1 MSLTGAF
8 QIGRSGLAAA
18 QLGIQTAGNN
28 VANAATPG
36 YSRQVA
42 TLAPSRDTQV
52 GSLFV
57 GRGVEVS
64 AIRRQVDTALQAR
77 LLKGTSSESAAHTEA
92 SLLSQVEATLNGLG
106 DDNLSS
112 DLSKFFEAWSTLSDN
127 PTNTGT
133 RALVVQQGRALSDS
147 LRATRT
153 SLTDQRAQA
162 DRDLRS
168 QVAHADDLL
177 AQVAGLN
184 AEIVSAEN
192 GQASASGL
200 RDQRDAVVN
209 ELAKLLDI
217 TTVEQPNGNLDV
229 LVGST
234 PVVLAGKSRGVALVQ
249 EAVGNQV
256 TVRVV
261 AKDSQEELSI
271 ASASVGALLA
281 NRASAIDGTLDQLDT
296 LAQNLIFEV
305 NRLHAAGYG
314 SKQVASTTSGL
325 AVPPADTTRALNDPA
340 NATFTDLPFKPQS
353 GSFLITIT
361 NKATGAA
368 QTQRI
373 NIDLDGITAAG
384 TAGFADDTSL
394 TTLAAGINAALGATG
409 SATLGTDGRLTIA
422 AAAGNVVSFGEDSSG
437 VLATLGINT
446 YFKGRTAAD
455 IDVRDELVADSSLL
469 NYGRVTNGQPTE
481 NGTALSIA
489 QLRTRAIA
497 GLSGGTFA
505 STWDDTV
512 QAVGVSTGAAKTAAQ
527 AAEVVRQNLDAQQQV
542 ISGVSID
549 EEAINLLNFQSQ
561 YQASARFISTIQ
573 DLTQTLLAMAR

>member
-42 TLAPSRDTQV
+42 TLSPSRDTQL
-52 GSLFV
+52 GNLFL

-64 AIRRQVDTALQAR
+64 AIRRQVDSALQAR
-77 LLKGTSSESAAHTEA
+77 LLKGTSGESAASTDA
-92 SLLSQVEATLNGLG
+92 TVLSQVEASLNGLG

-133 RALVVQQGRALSDS
+133 RALVVQQGRALADS
-147 LRATRT
+147 LKATRT
-153 SLTDQRAQA
+153 ALTDQR
-162 DRDLRS
+162 S
-168 QVAHADDLL
+168 QVDRELSAQLARADDLL
-177 AQVAGLN
+177 SQVAGLN

-192 GQASASGL
+192 GQGSASGL
-200 RDQRDAVVN
+200 RDQRDAAVT

-234 PVVLAGKSRGVALVQ
+234 PVVLAGQSRGVALVQ
-249 EAVGNQV
+249 EAVGAEV
-256 TVRVV
+256 EVRVV
-261 AKDSQEELSI
+261 ARDSQEQLNIGSG
-271 ASASVGALLA
+271 SVGALLR
-281 NRASAIDGTLDQLDT
+281 NRTTAIDRTLDQLDS
-296 LAQNLIFEV
+296 LAQNLIREV
-305 NRLHAAGYG
+305 NLVHSAGYG
-314 SKQVASTTSGL
+314 SKQVASATSGITV
-325 AVPPADTTRALNDPA
+325 APADTTRSFNDTA
-340 NATFTDLPFKPQS
+340 NATFTNLPFKPKS

-368 QTQRI
+368 QTQRVSV
-373 NIDLDGITAAG
+373 DLDGITATGA
-384 TAGFADDTSL
+384 AGFTDDTSL

-422 AAAGNVVSFGEDSSG
+422 ASAGNVVSFAEDTSG
-437 VLATLGINT
+437 VLAALGINT
-446 YFKGRTAAD
+446 YFKGASAAD
-455 IDVRDELVADSSLL
+455 INVRDELVADSSLL
-469 NYGRVTNGQPTE
+469 NYGRVVNGQPTE
-481 NGTALSIA
+481 NGAALAVA
-489 QLRTRAIA
+489 QLRTKSIA
-497 GLSGGTFA
+497 SLNGGTLA
-505 STWDDTV
+505 SSWDDAV

-527 AAEVVRQNLDAQQQV
+527 AASLVRENLDAQRQIV
-542 ISGVSID
+542 SGVSID
-549 EEAINLLNFQSQ
+549 EEAINLLNYQSQ
-561 YQASARFISTIQ
+561 YQASARFISTVQ
-573 DLTQTLLAMAR
+573 DLTQTLLAIAR